1 MTNNLTVDQGTVIED
16 NRDMENKLT
25 LNQKEM
31 QEAQRGL
38 RIVQQN
44 IDMFEGY
51 KSSEHVDSTLKS
63 LRSRKA
69 ELLAYA
75 KGDLS
80 RSELSY
86 EAKMDMFIMPAWGY
100 KGS

>member
-1 MTNNLTVDQGTVIED
+1 
-16 NRDMENKLT
+16 MENKLT
-25 LNQKEM
+25 LTREEM

-51 KSSEHVDSTLKS
+51 KPSEHVVSMLES

-75 KGDLS
+75 KGERDRKS
-80 RSELSY
+80 LSY
-86 EAKMDMFIMPAWGY
+86 EAKMDMFIMPSWGY
-100 KGS
+100 KGT